1 MKTYTAVVAS
11 DSFVDM
17 LKHGN
22 AHRMKL
28 SMLCEA
34 ILRSKQAASDADQ
47 DAIFSDSSE
56 PLLQAAAAIVYLLQ
70 PLPLQGL
77 ESVATAEKV
86 AMTLKGTSKSP
97 VLPYVK
103 DCFREP
109 FWAGLWNEAM
119 TRGMTTLESAPQIE
133 KLCASLEGD
142 VPVSGA
148 YFGGPDTLPAQGQG
162 ALRGVGNSGGQC
174 LEAGQ
179 GSSRE
184 GRGGECQGM

>member
-47 DAIFSDSSE
+47 DAIFSDSSD

-97 VLPYVK
+97 VLSYVK
-103 DCFREP
+103 
-109 FWAGLWNEAM
+109 GLLPRALLGRFVE
-119 TRGMTTLESAPQIE
+119 RGHD
-133 KLCASLEGD
+133 KGD
-142 VPVSGA
+142 
-148 YFGGPDTLPAQGQG
+148 DD
-162 ALRGVGNSGGQC
+162 VGKC
-174 LEAGQ
+174 PED
-179 GSSRE
+179 
-184 GRGGECQGM
+184 